1 MASTSGAG
9 KLTLSDT
16 VRTRFAPSPTGY
28 PHVGNIRSALFAWL
42 FARHHNGVFI
52 LRVED
57 TDVERSV
64 EGSLEYILEG
74 LRWLGMDWDEGP
86 GVGGNYGP
94 YVQSQRLHLYQDAA
108 RRLVESGHAYYCYCS
123 PERLEALRAEQI
135 KRKMPPGYD
144 RHCRNLTDEQ
154 RKAKEAEGITP
165 VVRFKTP
172 LAGKT
177 RFHDEIWGD
186 VVFENS
192 HIEDLVLL
200 KSDGYPTY
208 HLANVVDDHAME
220 ISHVLRAEEYISSA
234 PLHLMTYEA
243 LGYTPPK
250 FAHLPMVL
258 GHDRS
263 KLSKRHGATSV
274 LEFREQGYLP
284 EAMLNFLALL
294 GWSLDDKTDVIT
306 RDELIKNFSLERVS
320 KTAAIF
326 NHEKLK
332 WMNGVYIRKLTPEA
346 FAQMCVPFLEGAF
359 HENIPSMD
367 YVLEVLPLVQER
379 AKLLT
384 EVPELTRYFFSDQ
397 LNYDAKLLISKD
409 MTAEST
415 RKALAVAKERLEKLP
430 GFDAQTLEAMLRP
443 LAEELKLKTGQL
455 FGALRT
461 AVSGETATPPLFQMM
476 AVLGRE
482 RCLIRI
488 QEAIDKLAA
497 L

>member
-1 MASTSGAG
+1 MTER
-9 KLTLSDT
+9 
-16 VRTRFAPSPTGY
+16 VRTRYAPSPTGY

-42 FARHHNGVFI
+42 FARHNEGSFI

-57 TDVERSV
+57 TDVERTV
-64 EGSLEYILEG
+64 EGSLEYQLDA

-86 GVGGNYGP
+86 GAGGSYGP
-94 YVQSQRLHLYQDAA
+94 YVQSERLQLYQEAA

-123 PERLEALRAEQI
+123 EERLAALREEQM

-144 RHCRNLTDEQ
+144 RFCRNLTAEQ
-154 RKAKEAEGITP
+154 RKAREAEGITP
-165 VVRFKTP
+165 VVRFKAP
-172 LAGKT
+172 LTGRT
-177 RFHDEIWGD
+177 LFHDEIWGD
-186 VVFENS
+186 VVFDNS

-208 HLANVVDDHAME
+208 HLANVFDDHAME

-234 PLHLMTYEA
+234 PLHMMTYAA

-258 GHDRS
+258 GPDRS
-263 KLSKRHGATSV
+263 KLGKRHGATSV

-284 EAMLNFLALL
+284 EALVNFLALL
-294 GWSLDDKTDVIT
+294 GWSLDDKTDIIS
-306 RDELIKNFSLERVS
+306 REELVSHFSLDRVS

-332 WMNGVYIRKLTPEA
+332 WMNGVYIRNLTADE
-346 FAQMCVPFLEGAF
+346 FARRCLPFLEKSLPGDVPRPLSL
-359 HENIPSMD
+359 E
-367 YVLEVLPLVQER
+367 YVKQVTALAQER

-384 EVPELTRYFFSDQ
+384 EVPELTRYFFSDT
-397 LNYDAKLLISKD
+397 LSYDAALLIGKGT
-409 MTAEST
+409 TAEST
-415 RKALAVAKERLEKLP
+415 RQALSVAKERLEKLP
-430 GFDAQTLEAMLRP
+430 AFDAPALEAMLRP
-443 LAEELKLKTGQL
+443 LAEELGVKTGQL

-482 RCLIRI
+482 RCLRRI
-488 QEAIDKLAA
+488 QDAISLLK
-497 L
+497 

>member
-1 MASTSGAG
+1 LSG
-9 KLTLSDT
+9 T
-16 VRTRFAPSPTGY
+16 VRTRYAPSPTGY

-42 FARHHNGVFI
+42 FARHHDGSFI
-52 LRVED
+52 LRIED
-57 TDVERSV
+57 TDVERTV
-64 EGSLEYILEG
+64 AGSLEYQLDA
-74 LRWLGMDWDEGP
+74 LHWLGMDWDEGP
-86 GVGGNYGP
+86 GAGGNYGP
-94 YVQSQRLHLYQDAA
+94 YVQSERLPLYQEAA

-123 PERLEALRAEQI
+123 EERLAVLREEQM

-144 RHCRNLTDEQ
+144 RSCRNLTTEQ

-165 VVRFKTP
+165 VVRFKVP
-172 LAGKT
+172 LTGRT

-186 VVFENS
+186 VVFDNS

-220 ISHVLRAEEYISSA
+220 ISHVLRGEEYISSA
-234 PLHLMTYEA
+234 PLHMMTYAA

-258 GHDRS
+258 GPDRS
-263 KLSKRHGATSV
+263 KLGKRHGATSV

-284 EAMLNFLALL
+284 EALVNFLALL
-294 GWSLDDKTDVIT
+294 GWSLDDKTDIIS
-306 RDELIKNFSLERVS
+306 REELIKHFSLERVS

-332 WMNGVYIRKLTPEA
+332 WMNGVYIRNLTA
-346 FAQMCVPFLEGAF
+346 DDFARRCEPFLQKNFSAEKIFPG
-359 HENIPSMD
+359 
-367 YVLEVLPLVQER
+367 YVRQVLPLVQER
-379 AKLLT
+379 AKLLA
-384 EVPELTRYFFSDQ
+384 EVPELTKYFFSDR
-397 LNYDAKLLISKD
+397 LEYDAGLLISKG

-415 RKALAVAKERLEKLP
+415 RQALATAKERLEKLP
-430 GFDAQTLEAMLRP
+430 AFDAAALEAMLRP
-443 LAEELKLKTGQL
+443 LAEELGLKTGQL

-482 RCLIRI
+482 RCLRRI
-488 QEAIDKLAA
+488 QEGIQKLA
-497 L
+497 

>member
-1 MASTSGAG
+1 
-9 KLTLSDT
+9 LIEH
-16 VRTRFAPSPTGY
+16 VRTRYAPSPTGY
-28 PHVGNIRSALFAWL
+28 PHVGNIRTALFAWL
-42 FARHHNGVFI
+42 LARHYNGVFI

-57 TDVERSV
+57 TDVDRSV
-64 EGSLEYILEG
+64 EGSMEYILEG
-74 LRWLGMDWDEGP
+74 MRWLGLNWDEGP

-94 YVQSQRLHLYQDAA
+94 YIQSQRLQFYGDAA
-108 RRLVESGHAYYCYCS
+108 HRLVESGHAYYCYCS
-123 PERLEALRAEQI
+123 PERLESLRAEQV
-135 KRKMPPGYD
+135 KRKLPPGYD
-144 RHCRNLTDEQ
+144 RCCRNLSESS
-154 RKAKEAEGITP
+154 RKVKEAEGVTP
-165 VVRFKTP
+165 VVRFKVP
-172 LAGKT
+172 LTGKI

-192 HIEDLVLL
+192 HVEDLVLL

-220 ISHVLRAEEYISSA
+220 ISHVVRAEEYISST

-250 FAHLPMVL
+250 FAHVPMVL
-258 GHDRS
+258 GPDRS

-274 LEFREQGYLP
+274 LEFRDQGYLP
-284 EAMLNFLALL
+284 DALLNFLALV
-294 GWSLDDKTDVIT
+294 GWSLDDKTDIIS
-306 RDELIKNFSLERVS
+306 REELIENFSLERVS

-332 WMNGVYIRKLTPEA
+332 WMNGVYIRKLTPED
-346 FAQMCVPFLEGAF
+346 FAQRCKPFLEKAF
-359 HENIPSMD
+359 SDSRLVSTD
-367 YVLEVLPLVQER
+367 YISQVLPLVQER

-384 EVPELTRYFFSDQ
+384 EVPELTHYFFSDS
-397 LNYDAKLLISKD
+397 LSYDTSLLISKD

-415 RKALAVAKERLEKLP
+415 RQSLSVAKDKLADLAV
-430 GFDAQTLEAMLRP
+430 FDSVTLEAMFRP
-443 LAEELKLKTGQL
+443 LAQELKLKAGQL

-482 RCLIRI
+482 RCLARI
-488 QEAIDKLAA
+488 QSAIDRLKS
-497 L
+497 

>member
-1 MASTSGAG
+1 VASTCRAG
-9 KLTLSDT
+9 RSPLTDS
-16 VRTRFAPSPTGY
+16 VRTRFAPSPTGF
-28 PHVGNIRSALFAWL
+28 PHVGGMRTALFAWL
-42 FARHHNGVFI
+42 FARHNQGSFI
-52 LRVED
+52 LRIED

-74 LRWLGMDWDEGP
+74 MRWLGMDWDEGP
-86 GVGGNYGP
+86 GVGGDYGP

-123 PERLEALRAEQI
+123 AERLETLRTEQI

-144 RHCRNLTDEQ
+144 RRCRNLTTEQ

-165 VVRFKTP
+165 VVRFKIP
-172 LAGKT
+172 LTGRT

-192 HIEDLVLL
+192 HVEDLVLL

-220 ISHVLRAEEYISSA
+220 ISHVIRAEEYISST

-243 LGYTPPK
+243 LGYVPPK

-284 EAMLNFLALL
+284 EALLNFLALV
-294 GWSLDDKTDVIT
+294 GWSLDDKTDIIS

-332 WMNGVYIRKLTPEA
+332 WMNGVYIRKLTPEDFARRCFPFIEKA
-346 FAQMCVPFLEGAF
+346 FP
-359 HENIPSMD
+359 ENIPSVD
-367 YVLEVLPLVQER
+367 YVRAVLSLVQER
-379 AKLLT
+379 TKLLT
-384 EVPELTRYFFSDQ
+384 EVSELTRYFFSDR

-409 MTAEST
+409 MTPEST
-415 RKALAVAKERLEKLP
+415 RQMLIMAKERLEKQP
-430 GFDAQTLEAMLRP
+430 GFDEKSLESILRP

-488 QEAIDKLAA
+488 QEAISKLAT